1 MEFSYV
7 AVNEKNRKYRNRMT
21 ANTKEEVK
29 RKLEQRGLIA
39 ISIDEVKKG
48 SQEDI
53 PIWQRDLGGSKDV
66 HTLKISN
73 KRLLTFMHQMA
84 LMIRSGISL
93 SVAMAVMCDTEKDKN
108 MLRILQEI
116 TANLYNGI
124 TLSQSLSSFKTFP
137 TVYVNI
143 IQTGEANG
151 RLDEAF
157 DKCVSLLKKEITLK
171 NKIKGAMIYP
181 IFLLILTIALIIVMS
196 IVVLPAFKD
205 LFESFG
211 SELPIMTQ
219 ITMGISDVLLHYG
232 WLVVLIIVAL
242 VVTLRILYKKNYSF
256 CMWWSTFQL
265 KIPII
270 GEVLRL
276 NQLTR
281 FANMM
286 ATLTSSGVNILFA
299 LELSRDVVG
308 NKFMSDCLNQVI
320 EDVRIG
326 TPINISLSRYP
337 KAFDP
342 LFVSMIRVGEESGM
356 LSDSLNKMAD
366 MYDEQATD
374 ATQRMT
380 DAMTPAMTIIIAG
393 IVGFVVISIVQAM
406 FGMYSV
412 ITA

>member
-232 WLVVLIIVAL
+232 WLVVLIIVAI

-286 ATLTSSGVNILFA
+286 ATLTSSGVNILYS

-342 LFVSMIRVGEESGM
+342 LFVSMIRVGEESGL

>member
-7 AVNEKNRKYRNRMT
+7 AVNEKNRKYRSRMT
-21 ANTKEEVK
+21 AGTKEEVK

-39 ISIDEVKKG
+39 LSIDEVKKG
-48 SQEDI
+48 SQDDI
-53 PIWQRDLGGSKDV
+53 PIWQRDLGGTKDV

-116 TANLYNGI
+116 TSNLYNGI

-196 IVVLPAFKD
+196 VVVLPSFKG

-232 WLVVLIIVAL
+232 WLVVLIIVAI

>member
-93 SVAMAVMCDTEKDKN
+93 SVAMAVMCDTERDKN

-232 WLVVLIIVAL
+232 WLVVLIIVAI

-286 ATLTSSGVNILFA
+286 ATLTSSGVNILYS

>member
-66 HTLKISN
+66 HTLKITN

-116 TANLYNGI
+116 TSNLYNGI

-219 ITMGISDVLLHYG
+219 ITMGISDVLLHFG
-232 WLVVLIIVAL
+232 WLVVLIIVAI

-286 ATLTSSGVNILFA
+286 ATLTSSGVNILYS

>member
-232 WLVVLIIVAL
+232 WLVVLIIVAI

-286 ATLTSSGVNILFA
+286 ATLTSSGVNILYS

-320 EDVRIG
+320 EDERIG